1 MLVEHQGR
9 SPEVHATAQVAP
21 TAVLSGD
28 VRLGPGSCV
37 GFGAVITAQGGP
49 IEIGAHCVIME
60 NAVIRASRRHPTRI
74 GDHVLVGPGAYLTGC
89 SVAERAFLATR
100 SSVFNGARVEAG
112 AAVRINGT
120 LHVNSRL
127 TEDAVVPIGWVAV
140 GDPAEILPP
149 GAHDA
154 IWEIQKDL
162 DFSGTCFGIPRLPDG
177 GLDMVEITRR
187 YTAFLQRHG
196 DDRIL

>member
-1 MLVEHQGR
+1 MKIEHQGKA
-9 SPEVHATAQVAP
+9 PEVHATAQVAP
-21 TAVLSGD
+21 TAVLSGE

-37 GFGAVITAQGGP
+37 GFGAVITAEGGP
-49 IEIGAHCVIME
+49 IEIGANCVIME

-127 TEDAVVPIGWVAV
+127 PEGAVVPIGWVAV
-140 GDPAEILPP
+140 GDPAKILPP
-149 GAHDA
+149 GQHDA
-154 IWEIQKDL
+154 IWAVQKDL
-162 DFSGTCFGIPRLPDG
+162 DFSGTCFGVARLPDS

-187 YTAFLQRHG
+187 YAAYLQRHG